1 MLANLVYHSL
11 SIFVMESILSF
22 VILLKIKVLFFHIL
36 FVFKPSPYIFLSQDE
51 LMI

>member
-36 FVFKPSPYIFLSQDE
+36 FLLNLPHTVFSAK
-51 LMI
+51 MN